1 MEHKHSFPCTQ
12 GCAQFHLA
20 RARLLIALLCE
31 GQSLRGVHAE
41 VMLRVVAREL
51 DVAATAMAGKAS
63 VREFTALA
71 AASGPSAHPPLRRGK
86 IHAH

>member
-1 MEHKHSFPCTQ
+1 
-12 GCAQFHLA
+12 
-20 RARLLIALLCE
+20 
-31 GQSLRGVHAE
+31 
-41 VMLRVVAREL
+41 MLRVVAREL